1 MVTTSGTSVVG
12 GDFTLE
18 MLGEDAEFD
27 GSSPTVILTPDFFG
41 CYDVMV
47 GKFTD
52 IFDPE
57 GFSIIRFIEVKDI
70 KMAYSGES
78 WFFSN

>member
-1 MVTTSGTSVVG
+1 MVTTSVVG

-27 GSSPTVILTPDFFG
+27 GSSPTVIHHFFG
-41 CYDVMV
+41 CHDVMV

-70 KMAYSGES
+70 KMAYCGES
-78 WFFSN
+78 CFFSN

>member
-27 GSSPTVILTPDFFG
+27 GSSPTVILTPD
-41 CYDVMV
+41 
-47 GKFTD
+47 